1 MVRKG
6 NLAALLLLATHHRV
20 VVGRCDGVDYL
31 CGIDV
36 SHYQGQISWDKTATD
51 NISFAMAKATE
62 GTTYVD
68 PTFATN
74 FQGMQDAGIIRGAYH
89 FARPGSDAKTQADF
103 FVDTVISAGG
113 YNASRTMQLVLDLE
127 AADDLSAAEVWAWV
141 QTWTAQVKQRT
152 GRPPIIYTGYYF
164 WNDSVGA
171 PTDNLDSPL
180 WIASYTS
187 PAPVGIPTAWK
198 SLGWAFWQYDDN
210 GATVPGGSSSAVPG
224 ISGNVD
230 VSYFQNSGNYPSLE
244 SLCFS

>member
-1 MVRKG
+1 
-6 NLAALLLLATHHRV
+6 
-20 VVGRCDGVDYL
+20 
-31 CGIDV
+31 
-36 SHYQGQISWDKTATD
+36 
-51 NISFAMAKATE
+51 
-62 GTTYVD
+62 
-68 PTFATN
+68 
-74 FQGMQDAGIIRGAYH
+74 MQDAGIIRGAYH

-152 GRPPIIYTGYYF
+152 GRPPIICESLVSLSANSILTLMHSCTSDFTRADTGYYF